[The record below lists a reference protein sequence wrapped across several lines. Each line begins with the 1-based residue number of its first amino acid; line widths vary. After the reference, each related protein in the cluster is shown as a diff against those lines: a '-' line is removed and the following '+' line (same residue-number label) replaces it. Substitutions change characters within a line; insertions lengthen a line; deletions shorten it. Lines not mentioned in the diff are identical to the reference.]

1 MTINKKIKY
10 LCLALADWSRV
21 SDNSQKYLT
30 NRKFISEM
38 LMNLETAFTMDTS
51 SIKFGKGVTKEIGS
65 DFKNMGVN
73 RLMICTD
80 NRVAKLS
87 TMEVVEA
94 SLKEVGLEYE
104 IYSGVSVEPTDVSF
118 LEAIDF
124 AKKGKYADFFAP
136 VLWYS

>member
-1 MTINKKIKY
+1 
-10 LCLALADWSRV
+10 
-21 SDNSQKYLT
+21 
-30 NRKFISEM
+30 
-38 LMNLETAFTMDTS
+38 
-51 SIKFGKGVTKEIGS
+51 
-65 DFKNMGVN
+65 MGVK

-124 AKKGKYADFFAP
+124 ARKENLMAIWGLVVDPAWIP
-136 VLWYS
+136 

>member
-1 MTINKKIKY
+1 
-10 LCLALADWSRV
+10 
-21 SDNSQKYLT
+21 
-30 NRKFISEM
+30 
-38 LMNLETAFTMDTS
+38 
-51 SIKFGKGVTKEIGS
+51 
-65 DFKNMGVN
+65 
-73 RLMICTD
+73 MICTD

-124 AKKGKYADFFAP
+124 AKRGNLMAIWVLAVDP
-136 VLWYS
+136 VWIP